1 MLSEMDLGL
10 PVVCFRLISVH
21 DKIDIKYCVD
31 DRVGCYSLEKLSSF
45 KNVVQNALELS
56 ELNDI
61 VVEVNGKTYID
72 LDQVILAVV
81 PFSSITNCTFII
93 RNTRFTSDLLCC
105 ISDLGKLV
113 YPTSAFAS
121 NGSVTVAG
129 KKMCMH
135 ECRRY
140 ELEF

>member
-1 MLSEMDLGL
+1 MFSPL
-10 PVVCFRLISVH
+10 
-21 DKIDIKYCVD
+21 DIKYCVD

-81 PFSSITNCTFII
+81 PFSSITIV
-93 RNTRFTSDLLCC
+93 LL
-105 ISDLGKLV
+105 
-113 YPTSAFAS
+113 
-121 NGSVTVAG
+121 
-129 KKMCMH
+129 
-135 ECRRY
+135 
-140 ELEF
+140 